1 VGESVID
8 EHGLALADAIRPIRG
23 LLHDGGVPPRIVMDQ
38 GIGGGEVHPRATG
51 LEADQEQ
58 RNLARL
64 EALDTLLAFL

>member
-1 VGESVID
+1 
-8 EHGLALADAIRPIRG
+8 
-23 LLHDGGVPPRIVMDQ
+23 MDQ